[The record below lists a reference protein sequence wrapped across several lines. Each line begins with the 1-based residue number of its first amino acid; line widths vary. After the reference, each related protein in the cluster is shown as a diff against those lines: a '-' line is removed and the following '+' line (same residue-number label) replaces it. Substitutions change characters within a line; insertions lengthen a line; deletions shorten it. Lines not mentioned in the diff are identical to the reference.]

1 MTLLPSRDRDRRA
14 RMTTMAVRPSRK
26 PPQNPFLTTTTPDEL
41 PPAQRL
47 AYDIVA
53 ERRDLTPSVT
63 RIMNAGLTEDDTVG
77 ALTLFRSALGVPGDR
92 NRDPRIAIAAY
103 GGVTAESPTAT

>member
-1 MTLLPSRDRDRRA
+1 
-14 RMTTMAVRPSRK
+14 MATRPTRK

-53 ERRDLTPSVT
+53 ERRDLVPSVA
-63 RIMNAGLTEDDTVG
+63 RILNAGLDEDNTVG
-77 ALTLFRSALGVPGDR
+77 ALTLFRSSIGVPGDA
-92 NRDPRIAIAAY
+92 NRDPRVAIAAV
-103 GGVTAESPTAT
+103 GGAPAAESPTAT

>member
-1 MTLLPSRDRDRRA
+1 
-14 RMTTMAVRPSRK
+14 MATRSTRK

-53 ERRDLTPSVT
+53 ERRDLVPS
-63 RIMNAGLTEDDTVG
+63 M
-77 ALTLFRSALGVPGDR
+77 GVPGDA
-92 NRDPRIAIAAY
+92 NRDPRVASAAF
-103 GGVTAESPTAT
+103 GGATTAESPTAT

>member
-1 MTLLPSRDRDRRA
+1 
-14 RMTTMAVRPSRK
+14 MAVRPSRK

-53 ERRDLTPSVT
+53 ERRDLTPSVE
-63 RIMNAGLTEDDTVG
+63 RIMNAGLSEDDTVG
-77 ALTLFRSALGVPGDR
+77 ALTLFQSALGDPGDR
-92 NRDPRIAIAAY
+92 NRDPRVAIAAY
-103 GGVTAESPTAT
+103 GGPISADQPPTAT

>member
-53 ERRDLTPSVT
+53 ERRDLTPSVDADHE
-63 RIMNAGLTEDDTVG
+63 RRPHRGRHRRRADAVPVG
-77 ALTLFRSALGVPGDR
+77 ARR
-92 NRDPRIAIAAY
+92 PR
-103 GGVTAESPTAT
+103 